1 MTTCVSVLVVMVV
14 MAGMEREV
22 VVNAVSVN
30 AVSVN
35 AVSVS
40 DVSVN
45 KPVAPEEPATVTV
58 GKEMPLQVSWYARR
72 II

>member
-1 MTTCVSVLVVMVV
+1 MVV
-14 MAGMEREV
+14 MTAGMEREV

-30 AVSVN
+30 AVSVS
-35 AVSVS
+35 VSV
-40 DVSVN
+40 VSVN